1 MKSLVTMPTITA
13 KIILARSVCK
23 TQVCAIVHLATLF
36 HNLSRGSHHGQVWSA
51 RRACCVSGSGKI
63 ACKLWL
69 PWSPVTHW
77 WPELPANY
85 GTRRQLEQYVQVVG
99 HLSALVSFHVRS
111 TVWSRRGTATGLPE
125 FKKPPLHI
133 GDGMNFLWKI
143 AKMWAIPC
151 THCAMKLDFPLWQL
165 RAYSPRES
173 HLDRRQNLLKI
184 DLSLWKIVRDIVIIV
199 CQS

>member
-1 MKSLVTMPTITA
+1 MPTGPCVKLKFA
-13 KIILARSVCK
+13 
-23 TQVCAIVHLATLF
+23 
-36 HNLSRGSHHGQVWSA
+36 LSSTWQHFFTTFPEGHIMVRFGRPGV
-51 RRACCVSGSGKI
+51 RVVSGSGKI

-69 PWSPVTHW
+69 PCSPVTHW

-111 TVWSRRGTATGLPE
+111 TVWSRRGKATGLPE
-125 FKKPPLHI
+125 FKKLPLHI
-133 GDGMNFLWKI
+133 GDGMNFLLQI

-151 THCAMKLDFPLWQL
+151 THCAMKLDFPFWQL
-165 RAYSPRES
+165 GAYSPRES
-173 HLDRRQNLLKI
+173 HHRLRLDRRQNLLKI
-184 DLSLWKIVRDIVIIV
+184 DLSLWKIVTDIVIIV